1 MISYY
6 NFYCNAATLQRCNT
20 LTHCCMM
27 FSTLKS
33 DEVFSAFSD
42 MSAHSVVDDIRC
54 RARDMSSMSPHLKN
68 VPQWR
73 PSSSSFAT
81 GKSDDA
87 MGNPWAIAST
97 RTSPKPSHLELST
110 YTLAPE

>member
-1 MISYY
+1 MVSYY

-20 LTHCCMM
+20 LTHCCRM

-42 MSAHSVVDDIRC
+42 MSAHSVVDDMRLSANAI
-54 RARDMSSMSPHLKN
+54 SLISPQLKN
-68 VPQWR
+68 IPQPH

-81 GKSDDA
+81 GKSDDT
-87 MGNPWAIAST
+87 MCNP
-97 RTSPKPSHLELST
+97 
-110 YTLAPE
+110 

>member
-20 LTHCCMM
+20 LTHCCRM
-27 FSTLKS
+27 FSTENRDDVCKDFS
-33 DEVFSAFSD
+33 DISAHFVVEAMRFSAT
-42 MSAHSVVDDIRC
+42 AI
-54 RARDMSSMSPHLKN
+54 SSMAPHLKN

-73 PSSSSFAT
+73 PSSNSFAT
-81 GKSDDA
+81 GRSDDA

-97 RTSPKPSHLELST
+97 STSGWPSHLELST
-110 YTLAPE
+110 YTLAPA